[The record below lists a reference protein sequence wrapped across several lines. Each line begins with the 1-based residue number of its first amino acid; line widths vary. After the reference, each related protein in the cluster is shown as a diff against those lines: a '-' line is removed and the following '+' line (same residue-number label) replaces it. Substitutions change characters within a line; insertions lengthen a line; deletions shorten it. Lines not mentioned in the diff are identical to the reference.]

1 MNIHK
6 VQAGD
11 GEVGRLARNA
21 LVGTNGSLQYG
32 KDWYNVNTKSEI
44 SMGIS
49 CIQFEPIVKKNREGR
64 LQSRK

>member
-21 LVGTNGSLQYG
+21 LVGTNGSSLVHSHCTTAKTGIVLMQG
-32 KDWYNVNTKSEI
+32 AKFQWIFAVSNFRIHSE
-44 SMGIS
+44 
-49 CIQFEPIVKKNREGR
+49 EK
-64 LQSRK
+64 